1 MPSIIK
7 PGQNAT
13 INYAYREG
21 YSVEEVYINGE
32 KIDMEKY
39 AEKTLFGDLRLKGE
53 LFSKAGQYSIVI
65 KSSEFVDKE
74 FSLEVKG
81 GKTEVEDGLK
91 NPGNIKLMSE
101 VINSN
106 DKADV
111 WIGYMSEYEPTKILV
126 NEKEI
131 DMTKDYEKQHIG
143 GIFIKNVFSK
153 AGEYKIVLKA
163 DGYRDVELNLTVI
176 DNENESNNSDITEDK
191 NKEEV
196 EELSNEDIEKTLKDV
211 PSNIELMDSVINVN
225 GKATI
230 YVGYMNEYEP
240 TKILVNEKEIDM
252 IEDYE
257 KQHIGNLYITNVFDK
272 VGEYKIIFKADGY
285 KDKELNLTVK

>member
-1 MPSIIK
+1 
-7 PGQNAT
+7 
-13 INYAYREG
+13 
-21 YSVEEVYINGE
+21 
-32 KIDMEKY
+32 
-39 AEKTLFGDLRLKGE
+39 
-53 LFSKAGQYSIVI
+53 
-65 KSSEFVDKE
+65 
-74 FSLEVKG
+74 
-81 GKTEVEDGLK
+81 
-91 NPGNIKLMSE
+91 
-101 VINSN
+101 
-106 DKADV
+106 
-111 WIGYMSEYEPTKILV
+111 
-126 NEKEI
+126 
-131 DMTKDYEKQHIG
+131 
-143 GIFIKNVFSK
+143 
-153 AGEYKIVLKA
+153 
-163 DGYRDVELNLTVI
+163 
-176 DNENESNNSDITEDK
+176 
-191 NKEEV
+191 